1 MLEKVSVDMKALAKS
16 EILSSDIN
24 VAFDCSGKKR
34 VQYSE
39 YKTMCKLVIL
49 VGLSLN
55 TMGTGQWSC
64 ISLLWL
70 WLISQADYNRPKQQ
84 C

>member
-34 VQYSE
+34 VQYSVADFPAVFFHIS
-39 YKTMCKLVIL
+39 YWY
-49 VGLSLN
+49 LSWN
-55 TMGTGQWSC
+55 TAGGGNC
-64 ISLLWL
+64 I
-70 WLISQADYNRPKQQ
+70 
-84 C
+84 

>member
-1 MLEKVSVDMKALAKS
+1 MS
-16 EILSSDIN
+16 ELVRLRGKIYFTKYIL
-24 VAFDCSGKKR
+24 CSGKKK
-34 VQYSE
+34 VQYIE